1 MEGRTRQDILKDL
14 VALAGPVHSLKDEL
28 RGYGWDSEVE
38 LVVLTAAD
46 ALSVLDRFTR
56 SDIAAEECE
65 AWACTLAMR
74 DDVGL
79 EPAFEG
85 ELRQLLFEMDV
96 PEINGPLTLEWA
108 ARWKAQLG
116 ASAPR

>member
-1 MEGRTRQDILKDL
+1 MEGRTRQDILRDL

-28 RGYGWDSEVE
+28 GGYGWDSEVE
-38 LVVLTAAD
+38 LVVLTATD
-46 ALSVLDRFTR
+46 ALAVLDRFTR
-56 SDIAAEECE
+56 LDISAEECE
-65 AWACTLAMR
+65 AWACALAMR

-108 ARWKAQLG
+108 ARWKAQLA
-116 ASAPR
+116 ASAAR